1 MLTAHILTADGKLER
16 QQPLRN
22 MDKGYEFL
30 IRKAKQVGSR
40 ELIIPVYYRN
50 SINFARMEF

>member
-1 MLTAHILTADGKLER
+1 MLSAQILSADGKLER

-30 IRKAKQVGSR
+30 IRKAKQVGAR
-40 ELIIPVYYRN
+40 ELIVPVNSRN
-50 SINFARMEF
+50 SIKFARIEF